1 MKRRG
6 WGLGAGSSRAPLWLE
21 SQGQRLHVW
30 PLPWPGTGQ
39 GRSVYHSSCRVPFL
53 SDGCHRSQHPL
64 GFPAPSCPSLPT
76 TSLAFLEGTERRP
89 GRHRR
94 PMAGLGL
101 ASSQYRGPW
110 AQLGT
115 AAGLTMPRRSPDV
128 GIVGVEGHTEMC
140 A

>member
-1 MKRRG
+1 
-6 WGLGAGSSRAPLWLE
+6 
-21 SQGQRLHVW
+21 
-30 PLPWPGTGQ
+30 
-39 GRSVYHSSCRVPFL
+39 
-53 SDGCHRSQHPL
+53 
-64 GFPAPSCPSLPT
+64 
-76 TSLAFLEGTERRP
+76 
-89 GRHRR
+89 
-94 PMAGLGL
+94 MAGLGL